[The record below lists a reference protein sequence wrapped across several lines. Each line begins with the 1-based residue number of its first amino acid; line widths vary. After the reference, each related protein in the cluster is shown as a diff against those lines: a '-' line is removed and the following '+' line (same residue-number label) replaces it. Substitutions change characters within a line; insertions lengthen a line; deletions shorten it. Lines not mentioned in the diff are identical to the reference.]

1 MYDRILNR
9 MRASIRTGAY
19 VVTLHAEEEM
29 DDDDLTVFDVESAI
43 LTGRIVERQRGRSSV
58 ERKYVVRGDT
68 LAGDAAVIVAR
79 FGPTGS
85 LVIITVYH
93 D

>member
-1 MYDRILNR
+1 VYDRILKR
-9 MRASIRTGAY
+9 MRESVRTGAY
-19 VVTLHAEEEM
+19 VMTLHAEEEM
-29 DDDDLTVFDVESAI
+29 DDDDLTVFDIESAI

-58 ERKYVVRGDT
+58 ERKYLVRGET

-85 LVIITVYH
+85 LVIITVYR